1 MVHRP
6 SSIVYKIM
14 SIFSANG
21 KLLITAEYF
30 VLDGAKALAIPV
42 KFGQTLKVINNKK
55 TPYLVWAS
63 CDHENKTWFSGAFW
77 DETFDAIH
85 SDDPTVEAILT
96 KTLLSAQKLRG
107 TKKKLNLSRTTIETY
122 LNFPREW
129 GLGTSSTLL
138 YLVAQ
143 LFEVNP
149 YLLNDAVFGGS
160 GYDIACASST
170 TPIIYQIKNSIPIV
184 TPVKWKPLFSEQLFF
199 IYLGKKQNS
208 RDGIAHYRATVKN
221 DTLLIDTASQLTD
234 SFFRAT
240 TLLDFDNLIFEHEK
254 LVQLATQLQRAKDT
268 HFLDYWGEIK
278 SLGAWGGDFVLATS
292 NRSTEATKKYF
303 SEKGFNTFFKFDEMI
318 F

>member
-1 MVHRP
+1 
-6 SSIVYKIM
+6 M

-63 CDHENKTWFSGAFW
+63 CDYENKTWFSGAFK
-77 DETFDAIH
+77 DETFDAVY
-85 SDDPTVEAILT
+85 SDDPTVEATLT

-129 GLGTSSTLL
+129 GLGTSSTLI

-143 LFEVNP
+143 LFEANP

-160 GYDIACASST
+160 GYDIACAGST
-170 TPIIYQIKNSIPIV
+170 TPIIYQLTNSKPIV

-208 RDGIAHYRATVKN
+208 RDGIAHYRTIMKN
-221 DTLLIDTASQLTD
+221 DTALVDTATQLTE
-234 SFFRAT
+234 SFFCAT
-240 TLLDFDNLIFEHEK
+240 TLLDFDKFIIEHEK
-254 LVQLATQLQRAKDT
+254 LVQSTTQLERAKDKY
-268 HFLDYWGEIK
+268 FADYWGEIK

-292 NRSTEATKKYF
+292 NRPRKETKKYF
-303 SEKGFNTFFKFDEMI
+303 SEHGCSIFFSFDEMS